1 MDTLKIK
8 LEPTDMGLIG
18 VKVGFFALLLTTG
31 SFVTATADELSLESR
46 LKEFNQPTV
55 IASVSAAVI
64 NKRVATKKKV
74 RRTSYKRACHQSPA
88 SVIRKR
94 AEDYQ
99 PHIRTNSAR
108 YSVDEALIISVIT
121 AESCFAQ
128 RARSHKGAQGLMQL
142 IPATAKR
149 FGVSDAYQ
157 PSQNIRAGTKY
168 LKFLLK
174 RFSGN
179 MRHAVAAYNSG
190 EGTVDRYGGIPPY
203 RETQQYVKR
212 VMSVYNRLKGNHAAP
227 VPSRTPSIRSAA
239 LARSASSA
247 VLPKSVSS
255 KKTRGNFIKPDYK
268 WKRKPGKAV
277 RVSRSYKAAT
287 RARPT
292 VRPKVCRDS
301 TSRSIRS
308 TTDLIKRT
316 TLWRR
321 HFTVNTPVPLS
332 SIARRT
338 GVSMNEL
345 LRLNRGISR
354 LSVKAKRKVLVWQCS
369 TR

>member
-1 MDTLKIK
+1 MDTLKIR
-8 LEPTDMGLIG
+8 LEPTDLGLTGFKAG
-18 VKVGFFALLLTTG
+18 VFTLLMAAG
-31 SFVTATADELSLESR
+31 SFVTASADELSLESR

-64 NKRVATKKKV
+64 NKRVASTKKA

-88 SVIRKR
+88 SVIRQR

-99 PHIRTNSAR
+99 PHIRANSRR

-121 AESCFAQ
+121 AESCFSQ
-128 RARSHKGAQGLMQL
+128 RARSPKGAQGLMQL

-149 FGVSDAYQ
+149 FGVSDVYK
-157 PSQNIRAGTKY
+157 PSQNIQGGTKY
-168 LKFLLK
+168 LKFLMK

-179 MRHAVAAYNSG
+179 MRYAVAAYNSG

-212 VMSVYNRLKGNHAAP
+212 VMAVYNRLKGNHVAP
-227 VPSRTPSIRSAA
+227 VPSRTPVVGN
-239 LARSASSA
+239 A
-247 VLPKSVSS
+247 VLTRSS
-255 KKTRGNFIKPDYK
+255 SQKARGNFIKPDYK

-277 RVSRSYKAAT
+277 RVSRSYKAAVQ
-287 RARPT
+287 AP
-292 VRPKVCRDS
+292 VARPKVCRDS
-301 TSRSIRS
+301 TSKSIRR

-316 TLWRR
+316 KLWRR
-321 HFTVNTPVPLS
+321 HFTVKQSIPLS
-332 SIARRT
+332 SIARST

-354 LSVKAKRKVLVWQCS
+354 LSVKASRKVLVWQCS